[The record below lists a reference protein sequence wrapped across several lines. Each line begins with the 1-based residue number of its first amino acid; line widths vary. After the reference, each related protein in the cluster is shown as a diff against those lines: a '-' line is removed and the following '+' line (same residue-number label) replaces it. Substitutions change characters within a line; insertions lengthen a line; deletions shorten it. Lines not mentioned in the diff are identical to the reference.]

1 VSNENAVRN
10 LIRIDDKANPTLFR
24 ALQLLID
31 DLYKVNNA
39 VFPVDDSSTADQG
52 NAGAGRILGAV
63 QNFTGVAYPDNL
75 RLDWDILEGAFRY
88 QIKIGNDWDTATPV
102 LVTASDVA
110 NVDPMYLR
118 LTYGTYTFLIRA
130 ANIVGALG
138 DLNSCILII
147 PTIPPPNLDV
157 EVVVSTV
164 LLRWTEPASAWRI
177 DYYNVY
183 KDNVKV
189 GSITGTF
196 KLIQELVGGTYS
208 YSVEAVDIV
217 GNVSSR
223 SPVKTVDLH
232 DPSEYAFVT
241 DRFASLNGTYVRTER
256 TKIDS
261 VDGVFGPL
269 VPRTWEQ
276 HYQFFGFNT
285 PQEQVNAGYPVYY
298 QPSYIGDGTYQETF
312 DFGQIYKNLTVVIDY
327 NKLQLAGFT
336 DLTTELSASED
347 NITYTPV
354 VFGISMLAVSFRYV
368 KVKWTFTNTEDLS
381 AAFISSLRVILN
393 VTLTIDSGSKQC
405 LAADVGGTIVTYNKE
420 FTGISSIT
428 LTPAASSQ
436 PLYAVA
442 RNISKD
448 NFNILVFDSSG
459 NRSAALVD
467 WKCRGVI

>member
-1 VSNENAVRN
+1 MSNENAVRN
-10 LIRIDDKANPTLFR
+10 LIRVDDKANPTLFR

-31 DLYKVNNA
+31 DLYNINNA
-39 VFPVDDSSTADQG
+39 VFPIDDSGTIDQG
-52 NAGAGRILGAV
+52 NVGGGGLLGAV

-75 RLDWDILEGAFRY
+75 RLDWDVLLGAFSY
-88 QIKIGNDWDTATPV
+88 QIKIGNNWDTAKPV
-102 LVTASDVA
+102 VITSSDVA
-110 NVDPMYLR
+110 NIDPLYLR
-118 LTYGTYTFLIRA
+118 LTYGTYVFLIRGLS
-130 ANIVGALG
+130 IGGVLG
-138 DLNSCILII
+138 DLASCILII

-183 KDNVKV
+183 KDNIKV

-217 GNVSSR
+217 GNVSTR
-223 SPVKTVDLH
+223 SPIKTVDLH

-241 DRFASLNGTYVRTER
+241 DRFASLNGTYVRTEKAR
-256 TKIDS
+256 IDNIQ
-261 VDGVFGPL
+261 GIFGPL
-269 VPRTWEQ
+269 VPRTWEE
-276 HYQFFGFNT
+276 HYQFFGFDS
-285 PQEQVNAGYPVYY
+285 PQEQVDAGYPVYY

-354 VFGISMLAVSFRYV
+354 VFGISMLAVSFRYI
-368 KVKWTFTNTEDLS
+368 KVKWTFTNLEDLS

-393 VTLTIDSGSKQC
+393 VTLTIDSGAKQC
-405 LAADVGGTIVTYNKE
+405 LAADVGGTVVTYNKE
-420 FTGISSIT
+420 FTGISSVT
-428 LTPAASSQ
+428 ATPATSSQ
-436 PLYAVA
+436 PLYAVT
-442 RNISKD
+442 RDVNKD
-448 NFNILVFDSSG
+448 NFKILIFDSSG
-459 NRSAALVD
+459 NRANSMVD
-467 WKCRGVI
+467 WKVRGVI